1 MVFDIKFV
9 LLEIIFFVLWK
20 LNKINILFKLVEF
33 KIIKYLQCFSQ
44 NVYKSE
50 YNTYMKGV
58 GWVSIGSLDVEKA
71 KTASRIGSEKLYR
84 THPSKYKFTK
94 DMSSMDLTLAA
105 ANNQI
110 MNKVS

>member
-1 MVFDIKFV
+1 M
-9 LLEIIFFVLWK
+9 
-20 LNKINILFKLVEF
+20 
-33 KIIKYLQCFSQ
+33 KYLQCFVFSQ

-58 GWVSIGSLDVEKA
+58 GWISIGSLDVEKA